1 MAYSHKDRY
10 NRLKALQICT
20 NCGKAPARPGRITCE
35 ACYRLQKS
43 YAAETR
49 SLQNDVVI
57 VPEKTVPKYTLDEVS
72 KMALERGISY
82 GQMVAILE
90 QKGDRHGKKSQ

>member
-20 NCGKAPARPGRITCE
+20 SCGKKPARPGRITCE
-35 ACYRLQKS
+35 ECYKIQKS
-43 YAAETR
+43 YSKDMR

-57 VPEKTVPKYTLDEVS
+57 LPERPKPKYTLEQINA
-72 KMALERGISY
+72 MAAERGISY
-82 GQMVAILE
+82 GQMVALLD
-90 QKGDRHGKKSQ
+90 QKEGRYGKKSQ

>member
-10 NRLKALQICT
+10 KRLKALQICT

-43 YAAETR
+43 YAAQTR
-49 SLQNDVVI
+49 SLPPAVI
-57 VPEKTVPKYTLDEVS
+57 PKKMVPKYTLDEVS
-72 KMALERGISY
+72 KMALDRGISY

-90 QKGDRHGKKSQ
+90 QKGGRDGSKN

>member
-20 NCGKAPARPGRITCE
+20 SCGKKPARPGRITCE
-35 ACYRLQKS
+35 SCYRLQKS

-49 SLQNDVVI
+49 SLQKDI
-57 VPEKTVPKYTLDEVS
+57 AILPERPKPKYTLEQINA
-72 KMALERGISY
+72 MAAERGISY
-82 GQMVAILE
+82 GQMVALL
-90 QKGDRHGKKSQ
+90 DRKEGKNGKKSQ